1 MYNPF
6 TKPLEELT
14 HSDIE
19 AFCKSG
25 VAENIY
31 LDYKQEIK
39 ADKLS
44 QSIASF
50 ANTKGGLLLI
60 GVSEDKTTKLPD
72 KWDGIVDSGTLSE
85 TLNQIIANVTPIPTC
100 RYVIVAHKSKGK
112 AFVVIVTEEGASAPY
127 FTVHK
132 PVVYVRTGDIST
144 PIAPSDRASL
154 IELSGR
160 GKVADA
166 KVQSSLDL
174 ANLIFD
180 ERFERARDAYEAEQE
195 RLNPPSQMERLMK
208 TPRLVNT
215 GYDAPLVVSSIIPRN
230 PYELTD
236 HKTLLDKQ
244 IEFRYSR
251 GGTTIPASILEPV
264 RYGLATSGYDNHKQA
279 FNVPQRKVR
288 YGYVSKYGLIQL
300 RRELNDTDNGRQI
313 HNLFNALYSVT
324 YTLCLASTYYARF
337 NYSGSLKLIVELENL
352 DKEMAMFGSQNIMS
366 DPRETDIDLSS
377 YDWTVDFSTHDLNTE
392 GIKTMLSELF
402 TSIYLDLGFQNLAP
416 EARKYIDDFQ
426 L

>member
-6 TKPLEELT
+6 SKPLEELEY
-14 HSDIE
+14 SDIE
-19 AFCKSG
+19 AFCKRG

-50 ANTKGGLLLI
+50 ANTKGGILLI
-60 GVSEDKTTKLPD
+60 GVSEDKTTKLPS
-72 KWDGIVDSGTLSE
+72 KWDGIDDSGTLSE

-100 RYVIVAHKSKGK
+100 RFQIVAHKTTGK

-132 PVVYVRTGDIST
+132 PVVYVRTGDVST

-154 IELSGR
+154 LELSER
-160 GKVADA
+160 GNIADA
-166 KVQSSLDL
+166 KIQSSLDL

-180 ERFERARDAYEAEQE
+180 ERYERAKDVYEAEQE
-195 RLNPPSQMERLMK
+195 RNSPSNPMAQLMK
-208 TPRLVNT
+208 PVDFSN
-215 GYDAPLVVSSIIPRN
+215 GYVAPLVISSIIPRN

-244 IEFRYSR
+244 VEFRYDNR
-251 GGTTIPASILEPV
+251 GTIVPLSILEPV
-264 RYGLATSGYDNHKQA
+264 RYGLATSSYDNHKQA
-279 FNVPQRKVR
+279 FNISQQKVR
-288 YGYVSKYGLIQL
+288 YTYVSKYGLLQL
-300 RRELNDTDNGRQI
+300 RRELNDTDDGRQI
-313 HNLFNALYSVT
+313 HNLFNALYTVAH
-324 YTLCLASTYYARF
+324 TLCLASTYYARF
-337 NYSGSLKLIVELENL
+337 NYSGSLRLKVELENL
-352 DKEMAMFGSQNIMS
+352 DKEVSMFGSQNIMS

-392 GIKTMLSELF
+392 KIREILTKLF
-402 TSIYLDLGFQNLAP
+402 TGIYLDLGFQNIAP
-416 EARKYIDDFQ
+416 EARKYINDFQ